1 MSFDFEKTVMYL
13 IIPYL
18 SLLQNLLEEQEE
30 DLFLF
35 GYVRSMIGIVAM
47 YLNPRFTYDLFSIQ
61 RWLSSLNDLR
71 QFPYIFAAMNG
82 TEEEYITL
90 TSQLWQKTKSIH
102 NH

>member
-47 YLNPRFTYDLFSIQ
+47 YLNPDGR
-61 RWLSSLNDLR
+61 R
-71 QFPYIFAAMNG
+71 
-82 TEEEYITL
+82 TL
-90 TSQLWQKTKSIH
+90 IVMFGYRAI
-102 NH
+102 